1 VQLGLARSD
10 AERLLEKV
18 KQINPEMTTAAAMS
32 RQMLR
37 MRSMPA

>member
-1 VQLGLARSD
+1 LGLSRSD

-18 KQINPEMTTAAAMS
+18 KQLNPEMTTAESMS

-37 MRSMPA
+37 MRAMPV